1 MLWRLCLIVCSRPS
15 GQNFYLIFVTCKKTT
30 FARVSH
36 QLPFLFSFRTR
47 ELSPSSLALS
57 VTTFGEI
64 TSPFSDECS
73 TLEETVFFYLWRIWC
88 HYVVVVGREKESTRQ
103 GEKKTDESLQLLLE
117 EFEGPL
123 RDFAVGRCLL
133 FRLWRDGRRTRVF
146 LWPGK
151 HSPIAPLVFSA

>member
-1 MLWRLCLIVCSRPS
+1 MPLCRRSWEGKRINKT
-15 GQNFYLIFVTCKKTT
+15 GGKK
-30 FARVSH
+30 
-36 QLPFLFSFRTR
+36 
-47 ELSPSSLALS
+47 
-57 VTTFGEI
+57 
-64 TSPFSDECS
+64 
-73 TLEETVFFYLWRIWC
+73 
-88 HYVVVVGREKESTRQ
+88 
-103 GEKKTDESLQLLLE
+103 DESLQLLLE